1 MNLGNNIKKKLEM
14 GTGTFSLCRSSYVNN
29 EGGAI
34 CMVARISNHASNCR
48 AHGWMKSKCE
58 R

>member
-1 MNLGNNIKKKLEM
+1 M